1 MKPVDHIRMLYEQ
14 FSSLNDDE
22 LIAKITALPVLPDED
37 DPLWNDDTTW
47 EEHLHVYIALLD
59 LAAERKLLS
68 SIPLFLERS
77 CYGDPGETMRG
88 IHHSFEYMVNPNWDV
103 LAKISIEIAEHPYR
117 GARLWSIE
125 QLGRLRL
132 DYTLDVVIKAL
143 SDEAELVREQARA
156 SLRMIAKANPECRP
170 AAIQAL
176 SKVAEEYQTDAEK
189 REASQDLQE
198 IEEMD
203 Q

>member
-37 DPLWNDDTTW
+37 HPLWDNDATW
-47 EEHLHVYIALLD
+47 EEHGHVYVALLD

-68 SIPLFLERS
+68 TISLFLERS
-77 CYGDPGETMRG
+77 CYGDPGEMMRG
-88 IHHSFEYMVNPNWDV
+88 IHHSFEYMVNPDWDA
-103 LAKISIEIAEHPYR
+103 LAKICIEMAQHPLR

-125 QLGRLRL
+125 QLGRLRIASTI
-132 DYTLDVVIKAL
+132 DAVIKAL
-143 SDEAELVREQARA
+143 TDEAELVREQARS
-156 SLRMIAKANPECRP
+156 SLWMIAKANPECRP

-176 SKVAEEYQTDAEK
+176 LEVIADYQTDAEK
-189 REASQDLQE
+189 REASKDLKE
-198 IEEMD
+198 IEAMD
-203 Q
+203 